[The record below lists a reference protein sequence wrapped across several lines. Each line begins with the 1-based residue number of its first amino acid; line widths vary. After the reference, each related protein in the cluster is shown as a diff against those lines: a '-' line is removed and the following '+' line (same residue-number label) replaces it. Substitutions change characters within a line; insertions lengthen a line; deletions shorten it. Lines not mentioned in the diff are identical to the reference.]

1 MRGAVGAVVGG
12 VVVVVAPLVALLV
25 GIRAVATRSGRPW
38 RSRLLATRGRLPT
51 AELLEEI
58 VEQVAHLQW
67 SLPVRPRYGRWRPST
82 ARENAA
88 STVSASSFGR
98 IAAARAG
105 SN

>member
-12 VVVVVAPLVALLV
+12 VVVVVAPLVAVV

-38 RSRLLATRGRLPT
+38 RSRLFATRGGLPT

-67 SLPVRPRYGRWRPST
+67 SLPVRPPYGRWRPST

-98 IAAARAG
+98 IA
-105 SN
+105 